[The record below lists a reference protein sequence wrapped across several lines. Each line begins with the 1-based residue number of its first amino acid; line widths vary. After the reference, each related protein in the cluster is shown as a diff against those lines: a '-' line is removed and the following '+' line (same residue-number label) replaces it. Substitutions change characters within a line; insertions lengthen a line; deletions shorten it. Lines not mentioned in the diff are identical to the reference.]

1 MLLFGRTKE
10 KENLNLIIPR
20 HIAIIMDG
28 NGRWAQKRSLP
39 RTAGHSVG
47 AENIRKILKECKRLG
62 VSYLTVY
69 AFSTE
74 NWKRSK
80 EEVDTIMGLLIKFMR
95 EAADRSS
102 EEEYRV
108 RVFGDFEPLSDELK
122 EIIEEA
128 VKKSENNEKFNLNI
142 CINYGGRNEVTEAVR
157 RIVSDGINA
166 EEIDEDAITSRLY
179 SEGVPDPDLIIRS
192 GGEVRV
198 SNFLMWQSV
207 YSELYFTDV
216 LWPDFNEKELHKAI
230 EEFGKRSRRF
240 GGQ

>member
-1 MLLFGRTKE
+1 MLLFRKKKE
-10 KENLNLIIPR
+10 SLNKTIPQ

-47 AENIRKILKECKRLG
+47 AENIRKILKECKNLG

-80 EEVDTIMGLLIKFMR
+80 EEVNTIMRLLIKFMK
-95 EAADRSS
+95 EAADRSC
-102 EEEYRV
+102 EENYRV
-108 RVFGDFEPLSDELK
+108 RVFGDVGSLPEELIK
-122 EIIEEA
+122 NIYEA
-128 VKKSENNEKFNLNI
+128 EQKSEKNEKFNLNI
-142 CINYGGRNEVTEAVR
+142 CINYGGRKEVINAVKN
-157 RIVSDGINA
+157 IVSDGISV
-166 EEIDEDAITSRLY
+166 EDIDEDTISSRLY
-179 SEGVPDPDLIIRS
+179 SKGIPDPDLIIRS
-192 GGEVRV
+192 GGEMRT

-207 YSELYFTDV
+207 YSELYFTNV
-216 LWPDFNEKELHKAI
+216 LWPDFSVKELHKAI
-230 EEFGKRSRRF
+230 EEYGKRSRRY